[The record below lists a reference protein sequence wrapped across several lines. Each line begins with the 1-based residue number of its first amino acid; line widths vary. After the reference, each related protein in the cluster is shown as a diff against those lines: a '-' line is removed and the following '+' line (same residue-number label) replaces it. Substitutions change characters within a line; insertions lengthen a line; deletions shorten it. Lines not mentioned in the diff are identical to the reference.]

1 MSALATGR
9 LERVLPLGV
18 LALGGLVGLAIAWQP
33 LVAGLLVAAGLV
45 AAVGTSRPHW
55 LVAVMFGSIL
65 FDRAGVTG
73 LDVSE
78 FPVTLSK
85 LSVLGSIGLYGLHVA
100 LSRSPPVRWH
110 PVLTAMGVF
119 ASSTAVTLAIAGSMK
134 HGKFALFGIVMMMVL
149 VGLAYTTL
157 AERPLQPLYRFMG
170 VALVLALGAGLVLG
184 TNASAGES
192 ARATGTFGDP
202 NEWATLVLLV
212 APLVLGGLMDDAGP
226 FPRLLRMALIALV
239 PLGIF
244 QAGSRTALVVGGLV
258 GIGVIWLFRQR
269 LGEVLACVGAAVVA
283 VPFFVDLDLALG
295 RFQSL
300 LDNLQGKAVVQDASL
315 NERSELLHQGLA
327 LLQDNWLVGVGPGMF
342 ARATGFIS
350 IDGRYRPAH
359 NTYLEV
365 ACEQGLVGMLAGGF
379 LLLVVGLTLWR
390 GVRDAKDPPSRR
402 RVLGAALGFGAFAL
416 MAATLGLLTFS
427 MAYLLLGF
435 TLAVVHQARPAG
447 D

>member
-1 MSALATGR
+1 MSALATGG
-9 LERVLPLGV
+9 LERALPLGI
-18 LALGGLVGLAIAWQP
+18 LALGGLVGLAVAWQP
-33 LVAGLLVAAGLV
+33 LLAGLLVVAGVV
-45 AAVGTSRPHW
+45 AAVGASRPHW

-110 PVLTAMGVF
+110 PVLTGMGIF
-119 ASSTAVTLAIAGSMK
+119 AASTAVTLAIAGSLK
-134 HGKFALFGIVMMMVL
+134 EGKFTLFGIVMMMVL
-149 VGLAYTTL
+149 VALAYTTL

-170 VALVLALGAGLVLG
+170 GALVLALSAGLVLG
-184 TNASAGES
+184 TAASAGEG
-192 ARATGTFGDP
+192 ARASGTFGDP

-212 APLVLGGLMDDAGP
+212 APLVLGGLMDDRSPLA
-226 FPRLLRMALIALV
+226 RVLRMGLIALV

-244 QAGSRTALVVGGLV
+244 QAGSRTALVVGSLV
-258 GIGVIWLFRQR
+258 AVGVIWLFRRR
-269 LGEVLACVGAAVVA
+269 LGEILACVGAAVIA

-295 RFQSL
+295 RFESL
-300 LDNLQGKAVVQDASL
+300 LTNLQGRAVVQDDSL
-315 NERSELLHQGLA
+315 NERSELLRQGLA

-365 ACEQGLVGMLAGGF
+365 ACEQGLLGILAGGF
-379 LLLVVGLTLWR
+379 LLLLVGLTLWR
-390 GVRDAKDPPSRR
+390 GLRDAKDPRHR
-402 RVLGAALGFGAFAL
+402 HRVLGVALGFGAFGL

-435 TLAVVHQARPAG
+435 GLAVVHQARPAG